1 MRRPPR
7 PVQIPKVHVPIH
19 ERRTALRM
27 VLVAAVIA
35 ASILSNTLR
44 QAQADS
50 LEVASMAMPVQLQG
64 WNALGTQDCEESWS
78 AVQVPVNNCLYDWW
92 LLEPLRTELDLDW
105 QTGAMGGS
113 TLSLSDLPPPAVQL
127 CLQGAMAHASAGQ
140 VCGVQQTLSLPPS

>member
-64 WNALGTQDCEESWS
+64 WNALGHEVVTEIVSSTSCPTR
-78 AVQVPVNNCLYDWW
+78 VK
-92 LLEPLRTELDLDW
+92 LEFDSPPDMKGLTELF
-105 QTGAMGGS
+105 
-113 TLSLSDLPPPAVQL
+113 QL
-127 CLQGAMAHASAGQ
+127 FS
-140 VCGVQQTLSLPPS
+140 